1 MVTVEQNS
9 TRVDLDRL
17 AAAARS
23 ILACPSDVQL
33 VVDGVDDIAVG
44 LGGADLTLEESDGR
58 PVFACPP
65 DSALARAGLERRSA
79 LLTLTSGVGRPG
91 EQSREASL
99 TLAGRL
105 ETTGQEACECCTE
118 VRAVVTVHLNF
129 VLLCRG
135 DEAGSQFRVPLST
148 FLAPEHGLNRGYLQ
162 RATEHATQCHQD
174 ELRRA
179 VATTSNTRLGDVVG
193 VSLDDLTPSGVTLNW
208 VDTSG
213 AHRRDVRFAH
223 RAADVAE
230 LGELLR
236 SELHSG
242 LC

>member
-1 MVTVEQNS
+1 MTVEQNP

-33 VVDGVDDIAVG
+33 VVDGVDDITVG
-44 LGGADLTLEESDGR
+44 LDADTLTLEESEGR

-65 DSALARAGLERRSA
+65 DSLLARAGMERRSA

-91 EQSREASL
+91 DESRQATL

-105 ETTGQEACECCTE
+105 ETTGQEACECCAE

-129 VLLCRG
+129 VLLARG
-135 DEAGSQFRVPLST
+135 DDAAGQFRVPLSS
-148 FLAPEHGLNRGYLQ
+148 FLSPGHALNRGYLQ
-162 RATEHATQCHQD
+162 RATEHATVCHQD

-179 VATTSNTRLGDVVG
+179 VATTSDTRLGDVVG
-193 VSLDDLTPSGVTLNW
+193 VSLEDLTPDGVTLNW
-208 VDTSG
+208 VDVTG
-213 AHRRDVRFAH
+213 AHRRTVAFGR
-223 RAADVAE
+223 RAGSVVE

-236 SELHSG
+236 AELHDG